1 MNVMKLISTIARYLL
16 GLIFVVFGLN
26 FWLQFLT
33 VPSPPEGSL
42 AAGFIG
48 AIYLSGFLA
57 VVKVF
62 EVVGGILLLAG
73 RYVNLALAVVGPIA
87 VVIVMYHV
95 LILEAGYAMAA
106 VVGILAITA
115 LAGRRD
121 FITTLLASK

>member
-1 MNVMKLISTIARYLL
+1 MNVMKLIPTIARYLL

-26 FWLQFLT
+26 FWLQFLE
-33 VPSPPEGSL
+33 VPQPPEGSL

-48 AIYLSGFLA
+48 AIYMSGFLA

-62 EVVGGILLLAG
+62 EVVGGILLLSG

-106 VVGILAITA
+106 IVGILAITA

-121 FITTLLASK
+121 FITTLLAPK

>member
-1 MNVMKLISTIARYLL
+1 MNAMKLITTIARYLL
-16 GLIFVVFGLN
+16 GLTFVVFGLN

-48 AIYLSGFLA
+48 AIYMSGFLA

>member
-1 MNVMKLISTIARYLL
+1 MKFIPTIARYLL
-16 GLIFVVFGLN
+16 GIIFVVFGLN

-48 AIYLSGFLA
+48 AIYMSGFLA

-62 EVVGGILLLAG
+62 EVIGGILLLAG

-121 FITTLLASK
+121 FITTLLTSK

>member
-1 MNVMKLISTIARYLL
+1 MKLITTIARYLL

-48 AIYLSGFLA
+48 AIYMSGFLA

>member
-1 MNVMKLISTIARYLL
+1 MKYIPLIARYLL
-16 GLIFVVFGLN
+16 GVLFVIFSLN
-26 FWLQFLT
+26 FWLHFIPM
-33 VPSPPEGSL
+33 PSPEEGSL

-48 AIYLSGFLA
+48 ALYMSGFLA

-62 EVVGGILLLAG
+62 ELLGGILLLAG

-95 LILEAGYAMAA
+95 LILEAGYGMAA
-106 VVGILAITA
+106 LMGILAITA

-121 FITTLLASK
+121 FINTLLASK

>member
-1 MNVMKLISTIARYLL
+1 MKYIPLIARYLL
-16 GLIFVVFGLN
+16 GVIFVVFGLN
-26 FWLQFLT
+26 FWLQFIA

-48 AIYLSGFLA
+48 ALYMSGFLA

-62 EVVGGILLLAG
+62 EIVGGILLLAG
-73 RYVNLALAVVGPIA
+73 RFVNLSLAVVGPIA

-95 LILEAGYAMAA
+95 LILEAGYGMAA
-106 VVGILAITA
+106 LIGILAITA

>member
-1 MNVMKLISTIARYLL
+1 MKLIPTIARYLL
-16 GLIFVVFGLN
+16 GLIFVVFSLN
-26 FWLQFLT
+26 FWLKFLE

-42 AAGFIG
+42 AAGFMG
-48 AIYLSGFLA
+48 AIYMSGFLA

-62 EVVGGILLLAG
+62 ELAGGILLLSG
-73 RYVNLALAVVGPIA
+73 RFVNLALAVVGPIA

-95 LILEAGYAMAA
+95 LILEGGYAMAA
-106 VVGILAITA
+106 IVGILAITA

>member
-1 MNVMKLISTIARYLL
+1 MKLIPSIARYLL

-26 FWLQFLT
+26 FWLQFLE
-33 VPSPPEGSL
+33 VPQPPEGSL

-48 AIYLSGFLA
+48 AIYMSGFLA

-62 EVVGGILLLAG
+62 EVVGGILLLSG

-87 VVIVMYHV
+87 VVIVMYHA
-95 LILEAGYAMAA
+95 LILEAGYGMAA
-106 VVGILAITA
+106 LIGILAITA

>member
-1 MNVMKLISTIARYLL
+1 MNVMKLIPTIARYLL

-73 RYVNLALAVVGPIA
+73 RYVNLALAVVGP
-87 VVIVMYHV
+87 
-95 LILEAGYAMAA
+95 LPWSLSC
-106 VVGILAITA
+106 ITSSSLKQDTA
-115 LAGRRD
+115 WLP
-121 FITTLLASK
+121 

>member
-1 MNVMKLISTIARYLL
+1 MNVMKLIPTIARYLL

-48 AIYLSGFLA
+48 AIYTSGFLA

-62 EVVGGILLLAG
+62 EVAGGILLLAG

>member
-1 MNVMKLISTIARYLL
+1 MKFIPTNARYLL
-16 GLIFVVFGLN
+16 GIIFLVFGLN

-48 AIYLSGFLA
+48 AIYMSGFLA

-62 EVVGGILLLAG
+62 EVIGGILLLAG

>member
-1 MNVMKLISTIARYLL
+1 MNVMKLIPSIARYLL

-26 FWLQFLT
+26 FWLQFLE
-33 VPSPPEGSL
+33 VPQPPEGSL

-48 AIYLSGFLA
+48 AIYMSGFLA

-62 EVVGGILLLAG
+62 EVVGGILLLSG

-87 VVIVMYHV
+87 VVIVMYHA
-95 LILEAGYAMAA
+95 LILEAGYGMAA
-106 VVGILAITA
+106 LIGILAITA

>member
-1 MNVMKLISTIARYLL
+1 M
-16 GLIFVVFGLN
+16 
-26 FWLQFLT
+26 
-33 VPSPPEGSL
+33 
-42 AAGFIG
+42 
-48 AIYLSGFLA
+48 
-57 VVKVF
+57 VKVF

-95 LILEAGYAMAA
+95 LILEAGYGMAA
-106 VVGILAITA
+106 LIGILAITA

>member
-1 MNVMKLISTIARYLL
+1 MNVMKLIPTIARYLL

-62 EVVGGILLLAG
+62 EVIGGILLLAG

-95 LILEAGYAMAA
+95 LILEAGYGMAA
-106 VVGILAITA
+106 LIGILAITA

>member
-1 MNVMKLISTIARYLL
+1 MKFIPTIARYLL
-16 GLIFVVFGLN
+16 GIIFLVFGLN

-48 AIYLSGFLA
+48 AIYMSGFLA

-62 EVVGGILLLAG
+62 EVIGGILLLAG

>member
-1 MNVMKLISTIARYLL
+1 MKLITTIARYLL
-16 GLIFVVFGLN
+16 GIIFVVFGLN

-48 AIYLSGFLA
+48 AIYMSGFLA